1 MNSQTSSKNRYIE
14 ELIKIKKSHKISKE
28 KINLLNNI
36 SKKIF
41 EEKYGLDQK
50 LTYDDLTEKL
60 RKKEQEKLSIFSKQM
75 SLYYYSGKELNN
87 NRINELIGYLI
98 KIITTMDYDSEEI
111 DKKNSKLG
119 LKRIKKESNNNLTNP
134 EYLNALQKNPK
145 TYTNLK
151 KSFESINEKMLKL
164 NKLIKERY
172 TQGDKRI
179 KREIE
184 ETINNYKEQISKIS
198 QKTENPFERC
208 ILQQKILEESY
219 KKIELLR

>member
-1 MNSQTSSKNRYIE
+1 
-14 ELIKIKKSHKISKE
+14 
-28 KINLLNNI
+28 
-36 SKKIF
+36 
-41 EEKYGLDQK
+41 
-50 LTYDDLTEKL
+50 
-60 RKKEQEKLSIFSKQM
+60 
-75 SLYYYSGKELNN
+75 
-87 NRINELIGYLI
+87 
-98 KIITTMDYDSEEI
+98 
-111 DKKNSKLG
+111 
-119 LKRIKKESNNNLTNP
+119 
-134 EYLNALQKNPK
+134 
-145 TYTNLK
+145 
-151 KSFESINEKMLKL
+151 MLKL